1 MLTRHISAGVVL
13 AGLVCLVSCSSA
25 PPKVDMGPPLTQ
37 ATSFIKD
44 GQTTREEML
53 LKLGVP
59 SRQFEAGRILAW
71 RVRTAEEGLVTVSDY
86 PGSPDLRYNAWPATS
101 RGYDLIVV
109 FDPGDHVQTHSLV
122 PARR

>member
-1 MLTRHISAGVVL
+1 MRNRHIFLFGFL
-13 AGLVCLVSCSSA
+13 TLIGCSST
-25 PPKVDMGPPLTQ
+25 PPKQDMGPPLAQ
-37 ATSFIKD
+37 ATSFITP
-44 GQTTREEML
+44 GQTTREQML

-71 RVRTAEEGLVTVSDY
+71 RVRTADEGLVTVSDY
-86 PGSPDLRYNAWPATS
+86 PGQPDLRYNAWPATS

-109 FDPGDHVQTHSLV
+109 FDTGDLVQTHSLV